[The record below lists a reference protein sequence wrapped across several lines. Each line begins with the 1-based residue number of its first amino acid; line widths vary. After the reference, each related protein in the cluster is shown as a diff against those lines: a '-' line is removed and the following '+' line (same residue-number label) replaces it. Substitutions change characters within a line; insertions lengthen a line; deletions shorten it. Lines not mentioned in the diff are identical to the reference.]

1 MVNRAGLRSDV
12 ITEVT
17 ASVMQCGLVS
27 VWVERFGF
35 WLMVLHDSPIAAHD
49 LRLFLNV
56 DQLLPND
63 FSVTLESPSSTVT

>member
-1 MVNRAGLRSDV
+1 MVTRAGLRSDV

-27 VWVERFGF
+27 VWVKGFGF
-35 WLMVLHDSPIAAHD
+35 WLRFFTRLTNRCYD
-49 LRLFLNV
+49 LRLFLKV

-63 FSVTLESPSSTVT
+63 FSVILESPSSTVA